1 MAFNLTENASTVQ
14 SVQADGASCA
24 KTPTETKQDRPKP
37 CCVCIDEKVARDE
50 CMLTSA
56 DGRAECAELI
66 QNYKTCM
73 KSFGFNV

>member
-1 MAFNLTENASTVQ
+1 IA
-14 SVQADGASCA
+14 
-24 KTPTETKQDRPKP
+24 DRPKP